1 MAGSRKDHL
10 AAMYCVISF
19 VSAGLGSMGGW
30 QESAPSTRAERL
42 AEFSFNAI
50 RGGGD
55 GVLDSGLVLQDAEIM
70 ELTSYRTQVMSHT
83 AHRLMTRF
91 NPLLPPSHSAQSA
104 ILPLPRPPYSWG

>member
-1 MAGSRKDHL
+1 
-10 AAMYCVISF
+10 MYCVISL

-91 NPLLPPSHSAQSA
+91 NPLPPPSHSAQSA